1 MLARLTTF
9 EVGDKIF
16 YGQGDWSTRL
26 GSGLWAMGG
35 RFLKNGRALPN
46 GIDRLECFGQL
57 QDGEVSTRFANDLQT
72 NG

>member
-1 MLARLTTF
+1 
-9 EVGDKIF
+9 
-16 YGQGDWSTRL
+16 
-26 GSGLWAMGG
+26 MGG
-35 RFLKNGRALPN
+35 PFLKNGRALPN